1 MQARHSVQNMQMSQ
15 GPARPLLTALEVQE
29 LLHIDRSTVYRM
41 AEDGRLPAIR
51 VGRSWRFP
59 AARIEGLLDAGQSDA
74 ASGSPTP
81 TPAPTQSLGTGAP
94 DLSVVP
100 AAALEPGADP
110 FDLDATATPDPT
122 LNTAAA
128 SAAVEV
134 AADLLGVMMVVTDM
148 HGRPVTDVAN
158 PSTWFSAHA
167 DSPDVL
173 DACVTEWRDLADHPD
188 FTPRFHEGALG
199 FQCARAF
206 IRHGSTLV
214 GMVLAGGVSPSTD
227 VNVDPDLYHLDDTA
241 RRRVL
246 DALPRIAAAI
256 STTPPRSAATTP
268 VPHPAATTKEN

>member
-1 MQARHSVQNMQMSQ
+1 M
-15 GPARPLLTALEVQE
+15 
-29 LLHIDRSTVYRM
+29 
-41 AEDGRLPAIR
+41 
-51 VGRSWRFP
+51 
-59 AARIEGLLDAGQSDA
+59 
-74 ASGSPTP
+74 
-81 TPAPTQSLGTGAP
+81 
-94 DLSVVP
+94 
-100 AAALEPGADP
+100 
-110 FDLDATATPDPT
+110 
-122 LNTAAA
+122 
-128 SAAVEV
+128 

-167 DSPDVL
+167 DDPDVL

-227 VNVDPDLYHLDDTA
+227 VNVDPDLYHLDDAA

-256 STTPPRSAATTP
+256 STTPPRTAATTP